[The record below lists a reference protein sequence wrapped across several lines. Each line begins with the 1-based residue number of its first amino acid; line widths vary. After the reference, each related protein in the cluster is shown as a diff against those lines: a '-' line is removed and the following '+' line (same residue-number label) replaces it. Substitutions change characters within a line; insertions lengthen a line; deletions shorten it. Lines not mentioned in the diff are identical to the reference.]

1 MRHASQL
8 DDFDQGT
15 TLNILL
21 ITLGSAGDVH
31 PFVGLGRAL
40 QHRGHFVK
48 LATNAH
54 FRTMIEQAGLA
65 FAQLGDEAQFHQ
77 LTANPDLWHPIK
89 GLRTVFEGA
98 LLPMIHPVHDLIA
111 RERDA
116 GPLLVV
122 SHGIAF
128 GARLAEEKLHIP
140 NSTVHLAPLVF
151 RSLHRHPVY
160 QGMPMASWMPRWL
173 KQAMFRLSDLLVI
186 ERVMCPPVNTIR
198 REMNLPPIHSVQSWW
213 NSPRRIIGMF
223 PDWFAPIQ
231 PDWPPQLRL
240 SGFPL
245 FDQGDMLKLPA
256 DLEGFLNQGTLPI
269 VFTAG
274 SAMCHAADFFRQS
287 ALACQRLGR
296 RGLLVSRYPDQL
308 PADLPPQIRPVA
320 YAPFSQLL
328 PRCAAF
334 VHHGG
339 IGTSAQGLHAGLPA
353 LVVPLSHDQ
362 FDNAARLVRLGTAQ
376 ILPRQR
382 YRAPKVAAM
391 LRQLLTNPRYTQY
404 AHDASER
411 MARTDGLEIAATLVE
426 QMTPA
431 TIS

>member
-1 MRHASQL
+1 M
-8 DDFDQGT
+8 
-15 TLNILL
+15 NILL

-40 QHRGHFVK
+40 QQRSHRVT

-54 FRTMIEQAGLA
+54 FRPLIEQAGLA
-65 FAQLGDEAQFHQ
+65 FAELGDEAQFQQ

-89 GLRTVFEGA
+89 GLRTVFELGLRPLIRPA
-98 LLPMIHPVHDLIA
+98 YDLIA
-111 RERDA
+111 REKER

-140 NSTVHLAPLVF
+140 NITVHLAPLVF
-151 RSLHRHPVY
+151 RSVHLPPVY
-160 QGMPMASWMPRWL
+160 QGMPMTSWMPHWL
-173 KQAMFRLSDLLVI
+173 KRKLFQLSDLLVI
-186 ERVMCPPVNTIR
+186 ERVMGGPINAVR
-198 REMNLPPIHSVQSWW
+198 REMDLPPVKSVLDWW
-213 NSPRRIIGMF
+213 NSPCRIIGLF

-240 SGFPL
+240 AGFPL
-245 FDQGDMLKLPA
+245 YDAPEIHPLPA
-256 DLEGFLNQGTLPI
+256 DLEQFLNQGTPPI

-274 SAMCHAADFFRQS
+274 SAMRHAADFFHQS

-296 RGLLVSRYPDQL
+296 RGLLVSRYPEQL
-308 PADLPPQIRPVA
+308 PVDLPPHIRPVM

-339 IGTSAQGLHAGLPA
+339 IGTSAQGLSAGLPA

-362 FDNAARLVRLGTAQ
+362 FDNAARLERLGVSRT
-376 ILPRQR
+376 LPRRR
-382 YRAPKVAAM
+382 YRAPKVAA
-391 LRQLLTNPRYTQY
+391 LLNHLLTHPQFAQTGRFAAEQFTHTNPLQTACDLIEQRII
-404 AHDASER
+404 APE
-411 MARTDGLEIAATLVE
+411 GLGVKKEAFVRD
-426 QMTPA
+426 
-431 TIS
+431 